1 MTRESHPIEP
11 GTGQTQDLTHQT
23 EKYVKI
29 QVGAAK
35 GFWTFLSVLAFCLMQ
50 AAPALTASSE
60 NSPSTDKPVV
70 EQVLDLLREKGDIS
84 DEQYDDMLT
93 KAREEEA
100 TRPAA
105 STEEKALPAVAAEKP
120 RAKVTANYKGLGV
133 SSPDGRFKIQVGG
146 RVQADW
152 NVFQQDIT
160 PLGDGM
166 ELRRARLKTQGT
178 LYKDFKFKLEVNFD
192 PGGKVEVTDG
202 WLSYQGL
209 KPMGL
214 PLILT
219 VGHQKVPFSQQSM
232 TSSNWQVFQ
241 ERSMQDAFIDN
252 PAMGRRRLGFVAR
265 TYGTHWLADAGVFAE
280 GTRKPDEDNDNF
292 GAAGRL
298 LFYPLIEERRLLI
311 LGGAVYYRSWN
322 RNPASGE
329 DLKFG
334 ARPEG
339 HIAGEKLIN
348 TGWMNPMNDT
358 IMYNGQVSGVLGSFH
373 AQAEYTGVRVSRTGE
388 ENVFFNGWYV
398 QAGYFLTG
406 ENRVYD
412 RKSGKYKR
420 PVPKSMVG
428 DGGWGAWELAAR
440 YSQMNLADGNIQGGK
455 ERNVTVGLNWWMNR
469 SFLIRVNYVRANTD
483 PTSSEDPTMRGAGQD
498 QTINV
503 FEGRFQVVF

>member
-1 MTRESHPIEP
+1 MSLQKAGIGRLHLLSQEKEISVKTGLVTARSLLASL
-11 GTGQTQDLTHQT
+11 GTL
-23 EKYVKI
+23 
-29 QVGAAK
+29 AA
-35 GFWTFLSVLAFCLMQ
+35 FVLAMT
-50 AAPALTASSE
+50 PAHTASSE
-60 NSPSTDKPVV
+60 AAASTDTPVV
-70 EQVLDLLREKGDIS
+70 EQLLDLLRAKGDIT
-84 DEQYDDMLT
+84 DEQYQEMLT
-93 KAREEEA
+93 QAEKEEA
-100 TRPAA
+100 KSQSA
-105 STEEKALPAVAAEKP
+105 SSKAEALPPVAAEKP
-120 RAKVTANYKGLGV
+120 RAKVTANYKGLGI
-133 SSPDGRFKIQVGG
+133 SSPDGRFKFQVGG

-152 NVFQQDIT
+152 NVFEQDIT

-166 ELRRARLKTQGT
+166 ELRRARLKMQGT
-178 LYKDFKFKLEVNFD
+178 MYKDFKFKLEVNFD

-202 WLSYQGL
+202 WLSYQGF

-214 PLILT
+214 PLVLT

-265 TYGTHWLADAGVFAE
+265 TYGAHWLADAGVFAE
-280 GTRKPDEDNDNF
+280 GTRKPDADNDNF

-298 LFYPLIEERRLLI
+298 LFYPLIEERKLMI

-329 DLKFG
+329 DLKFA

-339 HIAGEKLIN
+339 HIAGSKLID
-348 TGWMNPMNDT
+348 TGWMSPMNNT

-388 ENVFFNGWYV
+388 ENISFNGWYV

-440 YSQMNLADGNIQGGK
+440 YSEMDLASGDIQGGK
-455 ERNVTVGLNWWMNR
+455 ERNVTVGVNWWMNR
-469 SFLIRVNYVRANTD
+469 SFLIRVNYVRAHTD
-483 PTSSEDPTMRGAGQD
+483 PTTSESSIRGAGVD
-498 QTINV
+498 QSVNV

>member
-1 MTRESHPIEP
+1 MKTRVNNARGLWACLSA
-11 GTGQTQDLTHQT
+11 LTVIT
-23 EKYVKI
+23 LGMI
-29 QVGAAK
+29 
-35 GFWTFLSVLAFCLMQ
+35 
-50 AAPALTASSE
+50 PATTASSE
-60 NSPSTDKPVV
+60 ASTSTETPVV
-70 EQVLDLLREKGDIS
+70 EQLLDLLRTKGDIT
-84 DEQYDDMLT
+84 DQQYQDMLT
-93 KAREEEA
+93 QAQKEA
-100 TRPAA
+100 PENHRANSETQV
-105 STEEKALPAVAAEKP
+105 LPPVAAEKP
-120 RAKVTANYKGLGV
+120 KTKVTANYKGLGI
-133 SSPDGRFKIQVGG
+133 SSPDGRFKFQVGG

-152 NVFQQDIT
+152 NVFEQDIT

-166 ELRRARLKTQGT
+166 ELRRARLKMQGT
-178 LYKDFKFKLEVNFD
+178 MYKDFKFKLEVNFD

-202 WLSYQGL
+202 WLSYQGF

-214 PLILT
+214 PLVLT

-252 PAMGRRRLGFVAR
+252 PAIGRRRLGFVAR

-280 GTRKPDEDNDNF
+280 GTRKPDTDNDSF

-329 DLKFG
+329 DLKFS

-339 HIAGEKLIN
+339 HIAGSKLID
-348 TGWMNPMNDT
+348 TGWMSPMDDT

-388 ENVFFNGWYV
+388 ENISFNGWYV

-420 PVPKSMVG
+420 VVPNSMVG

-440 YSQMNLADGNIQGGK
+440 YSEMDLASGDIQGGK
-455 ERNVTVGLNWWMNR
+455 ERNVTVGVNWWMNR
-469 SFLIRVNYVRANTD
+469 SFLIRVNYVRADTD
-483 PTSSEDPTMRGAGQD
+483 PTTNQVSVGAGVD
-498 QTINV
+498 QSVNV

>member
-1 MTRESHPIEP
+1 MLYCLTQERELSVKTGP
-11 GTGQTQDLTHQT
+11 GTARRLS
-23 EKYVKI
+23 
-29 QVGAAK
+29 AC
-35 GFWTFLSVLAFCLMQ
+35 LSVLAAFTLAMI
-50 AAPALTASSE
+50 PATQASSE
-60 NSPSTDKPVV
+60 ASESIDKPVV
-70 EQVLDLLREKGDIS
+70 EQLLDLLRAKGDIS
-84 DEQYDDMLT
+84 DEQYQEMLT
-93 KAREEEA
+93 QAEKEEA
-100 TRPAA
+100 TSQSA
-105 STEEKALPAVAAEKP
+105 SSKAEVLPSVPAEKP
-120 RAKVTANYKGLGV
+120 RTKVTANYKGLGI
-133 SSPDGRFKIQVGG
+133 SSPDGRFKFQVGG
-146 RVQADW
+146 RIQADW
-152 NVFQQDIT
+152 NVFEQDIT

-166 ELRRARLKTQGT
+166 TLRRARLKMQGT
-178 LYKDFKFKLEVNFD
+178 MYKDFKFKIEVNFD

-202 WLSYQGL
+202 WLSYQGF

-214 PLILT
+214 PLVLT

-232 TSSNWQVFQ
+232 SSSDWQVFQ

-252 PAMGRRRLGFVAR
+252 PAIGRRRLGFVAR

-280 GTRKPDEDNDNF
+280 GTRKPDADNDSF
-292 GAAGRL
+292 GTAGRV

-322 RNPASGE
+322 RNDPLDGE
-329 DLKFG
+329 DLRFA

-348 TGWMNPMNDT
+348 TGWMSPMDDT

-388 ENVFFNGWYV
+388 ENISFNGWYV

-440 YSQMNLADGNIQGGK
+440 YSEMDLASGDIQGGK
-455 ERNVTVGLNWWMNR
+455 ERNVTVGVNWWMNR
-469 SFLIRVNYVRANTD
+469 SFLIRVNYVRADTD
-483 PTSSEDPTMRGAGQD
+483 PTTSESSIRGAGLD
-498 QTINV
+498 QSINV